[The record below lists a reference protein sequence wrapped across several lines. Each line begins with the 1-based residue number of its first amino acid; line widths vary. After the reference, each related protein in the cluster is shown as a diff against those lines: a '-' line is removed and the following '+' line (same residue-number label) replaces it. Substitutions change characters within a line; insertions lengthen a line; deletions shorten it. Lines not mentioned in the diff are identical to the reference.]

1 MNNENLETVIN
12 QMAQLLQQMAAFKT
26 RSPDEILESLS
37 KTIEE
42 FRFDEEN
49 NITFEKWY
57 VRFKDLFQNDASSL
71 NDEAKVRLLL
81 RKLETSAHSRYVN
94 YILPKQPHENS
105 FEETVNILKKIFGKQ
120 YSVFHKR
127 YQCLQIVKSA
137 LEDIITY
144 GGRVNKACED
154 SEFENLKLDDFKC
167 LIFICGLQAPEF
179 SDIRAR
185 LLSRIENATPEAKVN
200 IQTLMAEFQRLIN
213 LKADTTMIENQ
224 SRSKHSVHAVSEKKP
239 YRLPQPSRFD
249 NSKDQRQP
257 KSDSNTVPR
266 TPCWQCGKM
275 HFVRDCNF
283 TDHLCK
289 VCKNVGHKEGY
300 CKAMRSKS
308 SNNNTYQKSEKNQ
321 NQNQKKSQGIFVNH
335 VTKNTAK
342 RKFISI
348 IINGITTSLQLDSNC
363 ASGEQLKLIG
373 EFECEV
379 ILNAITEKCVCFVT
393 SSPVLNVIG
402 IDWIDR
408 FNLWAIPFDVLC
420 KKVSSACPK
429 DRIVQLQSKYPTV
442 FDDSLGHCTKTKVK
456 LFLKPNVKPVFCPKR
471 PVPFNTIALVDAELS
486 RLQSLGIITPIDFSE
501 WAAPIVAIR
510 KPNGKVRICADYS
523 TGLNEALESNHYPL
537 PTPEEIF
544 AQLNGSVVFS
554 IVDLSDAYL
563 QVEVEDESKHLLT
576 INTHRGLFQFN
587 RLAPGVKSAPG
598 AFQRLVDGMIADIP
612 GVRTFLDDAII
623 FGKTW
628 EAHKQSLDTFLQ
640 RLKEYGF
647 HVKLEKCHFYQ
658 TEIVYLGHVVDRNG
672 IRPDPEKLKTIASI
686 PAPTNISELRSF
698 LGAVNFYGR
707 FVRNMH
713 ELRHPLDQLLKKDTK
728 WKWNSDCQTSFEKF
742 KKVLQSDLLLTH
754 YDPNLP
760 IIVAADASSTG
771 VGAVIFHKFPNG
783 YLKAIQ
789 HASRTLTS
797 AEQGY
802 GQPEKEAL
810 ALTYGVTKFHKY
822 LLGRKFTLL
831 TDHKPLLSIFGS
843 KKGIPLHTANR
854 LQRWALMLLNYD
866 FTIEYVSTTEF
877 GCADMLS
884 RLIDRCKQPEEDYVI
899 ASISLEEDIQNVMH
913 ESLKQVPVS
922 FADIQKATRLDETL
936 QAVLKFIREGWPNEA
951 SSIKNQDIRSYY
963 TRKESLTH
971 VDGCILFHNRVVVP
985 NIYRKKVLQQ
995 FHRGHPGM
1003 VRMKSISRSFVF
1015 WPGMDVDI
1023 ENFVRRCT
1031 SCCTAG
1037 KAPIK
1042 ETPES
1047 WPVPEKPWSRV
1058 HVDYAGPVDGVYFL
1072 VVVDPYTKWPE
1083 VYATKTTTAKT
1094 TIKFLTQS
1102 FATFGVPET
1111 IVSDN
1116 GTQFTSFEFQAFC
1129 KQLGICH
1136 IRTAPY
1142 HPQSN
1147 GLAERFVDT
1156 LKRTLRKI
1164 RAGGE
1169 TLDEALQTF
1178 LQVYRTTPTPDKSPA
1193 ELMFQ
1198 RPIRTVQSLLLPPVS
1213 RSRNEK
1219 PEAGR
1224 KFFDPGEAVYAQ
1236 VHRNNS
1242 WEWKPASIV
1251 ERVGRV
1257 NYNVFLED
1265 NQRIIRS
1272 HANQLKKRLQEET
1285 SCGNRNCHDTGNLLT
1300 IFFDEFELGTPQA
1313 VENSIEMTEQE
1324 HYYSADE
1331 ESAEEIEGEN
1341 WQTSSSTVTTQATPP
1356 MPASSAQPVKAERP
1370 RRIRRPPAR
1379 FEPYW

>member
-1 MNNENLETVIN
+1 MEDNSEITLDQLTGEAQRLLNLRQDSNLISNTAHEVNAVRKNETKQQNIKGGGKEAKAMPQQHVIQLFPSLFSNELGRCDKTKISLQLEDDVNPVFRPKRPVAYAMQSMVEDELTRLEHNFGNADILSRLMDRHEKPEEDYVI
-12 QMAQLLQQMAAFKT
+12 ASIQLEDDINHLVTSATQAL
-26 RSPDEILESLS
+26 PL
-37 KTIEE
+37 
-42 FRFDEEN
+42 N
-49 NITFEKWY
+49 
-57 VRFKDLFQNDASSL
+57 FKDLERGTQADP
-71 NDEAKVRLLL
+71 LL
-81 RKLETSAHSRYVN
+81 RKVFQFVQNGWPKGEEKTEDLKQFFARREALSTVGKCLLYGERVVVPANLRNRVLKLLHKGHPGVCRMKALARGYV
-94 YILPKQPHENS
+94 YWPK
-105 FEETVNILKKIFGKQ
+105 F
-120 YSVFHKR
+120 
-127 YQCLQIVKSA
+127 
-137 LEDIITY
+137 
-144 GGRVNKACED
+144 D
-154 SEFENLKLDDFKC
+154 SE
-167 LIFICGLQAPEF
+167 
-179 SDIRAR
+179 
-185 LLSRIENATPEAKVN
+185 IENAVKTCQSCASAAKSPEHCIPVDWPKTTGSWQRIYVDYAGPMEGEYYFLVVDSYSKWPE
-200 IQTLMAEFQRLIN
+200 IIPTRQTTAQATVQMLRGLCA
-213 LKADTTMIENQ
+213 
-224 SRSKHSVHAVSEKKP
+224 
-239 YRLPQPSRFD
+239 RFGI
-249 NSKDQRQP
+249 P
-257 KSDSNTVPR
+257 ETVVSDSGTQF
-266 TPCWQCGKM
+266 TSSK
-275 HFVRDCNF
+275 FRDFCMENGIHHVQ
-283 TDHLCK
+283 TAPYHPQ
-289 VCKNVGHKEGY
+289 
-300 CKAMRSKS
+300 
-308 SNNNTYQKSEKNQ
+308 SNGQAESEKNQ

-348 IINGITTSLQLDSNC
+348 IINGITTSLQLDTASDITVISKTTWQHLGQPKLSQASIEASN

-810 ALTYGVTKFHKY
+810 ALTYGVTNFISTY
-822 LLGRKFTLL
+822 L
-831 TDHKPLLSIFGS
+831 
-843 KKGIPLHTANR
+843 
-854 LQRWALMLLNYD
+854 
-866 FTIEYVSTTEF
+866 V
-877 GCADMLS
+877 
-884 RLIDRCKQPEEDYVI
+884 
-899 ASISLEEDIQNVMH
+899 
-913 ESLKQVPVS
+913 
-922 FADIQKATRLDETL
+922 
-936 QAVLKFIREGWPNEA
+936 
-951 SSIKNQDIRSYY
+951 
-963 TRKESLTH
+963 
-971 VDGCILFHNRVVVP
+971 
-985 NIYRKKVLQQ
+985 
-995 FHRGHPGM
+995 
-1003 VRMKSISRSFVF
+1003 
-1015 WPGMDVDI
+1015 
-1023 ENFVRRCT
+1023 
-1031 SCCTAG
+1031 
-1037 KAPIK
+1037 
-1042 ETPES
+1042 
-1047 WPVPEKPWSRV
+1047 
-1058 HVDYAGPVDGVYFL
+1058 
-1072 VVVDPYTKWPE
+1072 
-1083 VYATKTTTAKT
+1083 
-1094 TIKFLTQS
+1094 
-1102 FATFGVPET
+1102 
-1111 IVSDN
+1111 
-1116 GTQFTSFEFQAFC
+1116 
-1129 KQLGICH
+1129 
-1136 IRTAPY
+1136 
-1142 HPQSN
+1142 
-1147 GLAERFVDT
+1147 
-1156 LKRTLRKI
+1156 
-1164 RAGGE
+1164 
-1169 TLDEALQTF
+1169 
-1178 LQVYRTTPTPDKSPA
+1178 
-1193 ELMFQ
+1193 
-1198 RPIRTVQSLLLPPVS
+1198 
-1213 RSRNEK
+1213 
-1219 PEAGR
+1219 
-1224 KFFDPGEAVYAQ
+1224 
-1236 VHRNNS
+1236 
-1242 WEWKPASIV
+1242 
-1251 ERVGRV
+1251 
-1257 NYNVFLED
+1257 
-1265 NQRIIRS
+1265 
-1272 HANQLKKRLQEET
+1272 
-1285 SCGNRNCHDTGNLLT
+1285 GNLL
-1300 IFFDEFELGTPQA
+1300 F
-1313 VENSIEMTEQE
+1313 
-1324 HYYSADE
+1324 
-1331 ESAEEIEGEN
+1331 
-1341 WQTSSSTVTTQATPP
+1341 
-1356 MPASSAQPVKAERP
+1356 
-1370 RRIRRPPAR
+1370 
-1379 FEPYW
+1379 

>member
-1 MNNENLETVIN
+1 
-12 QMAQLLQQMAAFKT
+12 
-26 RSPDEILESLS
+26 
-37 KTIEE
+37 
-42 FRFDEEN
+42 
-49 NITFEKWY
+49 
-57 VRFKDLFQNDASSL
+57 
-71 NDEAKVRLLL
+71 
-81 RKLETSAHSRYVN
+81 
-94 YILPKQPHENS
+94 
-105 FEETVNILKKIFGKQ
+105 
-120 YSVFHKR
+120 
-127 YQCLQIVKSA
+127 
-137 LEDIITY
+137 
-144 GGRVNKACED
+144 
-154 SEFENLKLDDFKC
+154 
-167 LIFICGLQAPEF
+167 
-179 SDIRAR
+179 
-185 LLSRIENATPEAKVN
+185 
-200 IQTLMAEFQRLIN
+200 MAEFQRLIN

-348 IINGITTSLQLDSNC
+348 IINGITTSLQLDTASDITVISKTTWQHLGQPKLSQASIEASN

-884 RLIDRCKQPEEDYVI
+884 RLIDRCKQPEEDYCSRPLYEMNPEGSAPIAPKTTPHAPPAHIKAEHEERHAVSKISFPDFDVDDVDTWFLCLEAAFNVNDVKSDKQKFNTVI
-899 ASISLEEDIQNVMH
+899 VSLGNRAKYVYTAIAKCNKSENNDRYITMEN
-913 ESLKQVPVS
+913 
-922 FADIQKATRLDETL
+922 
-936 QAVLKFIREGWPNEA
+936 AVLEYFQPSENQRLTNLLSGVSLGDHKPSMLLSEMRRLGREGCSDSVLLNIWLRALPNTV
-951 SSIKNQDIRSYY
+951 RS
-963 TRKESLTH
+963 
-971 VDGCILFHNRVVVP
+971 
-985 NIYRKKVLQQ
+985 
-995 FHRGHPGM
+995 
-1003 VRMKSISRSFVF
+1003 
-1015 WPGMDVDI
+1015 
-1023 ENFVRRCT
+1023 
-1031 SCCTAG
+1031 
-1037 KAPIK
+1037 
-1042 ETPES
+1042 
-1047 WPVPEKPWSRV
+1047 
-1058 HVDYAGPVDGVYFL
+1058 
-1072 VVVDPYTKWPE
+1072 
-1083 VYATKTTTAKT
+1083 
-1094 TIKFLTQS
+1094 
-1102 FATFGVPET
+1102 
-1111 IVSDN
+1111 IVS
-1116 GTQFTSFEFQAFC
+1116 A
-1129 KQLGICH
+1129 LP
-1136 IRTAPY
+1136 TA
-1142 HPQSN
+1142 
-1147 GLAERFVDT
+1147 
-1156 LKRTLRKI
+1156 
-1164 RAGGE
+1164 
-1169 TLDEALQTF
+1169 TLDEQAI
-1178 LQVYRTTPTPDKSPA
+1178 VADKIMEAPRTEIAPHSKNGS
-1193 ELMFQ
+1193 
-1198 RPIRTVQSLLLPPVS
+1198 
-1213 RSRNEK
+1213 
-1219 PEAGR
+1219 
-1224 KFFDPGEAVYAQ
+1224 
-1236 VHRNNS
+1236 NNS
-1242 WEWKPASIV
+1242 PGDWTKFSRLIDAQLITHP
-1251 ERVGRV
+1251 G
-1257 NYNVFLED
+1257 YNF
-1265 NQRIIRS
+1265 R
-1272 HANQLKKRLQEET
+1272 
-1285 SCGNRNCHDTGNLLT
+1285 
-1300 IFFDEFELGTPQA
+1300 
-1313 VENSIEMTEQE
+1313 
-1324 HYYSADE
+1324 
-1331 ESAEEIEGEN
+1331 
-1341 WQTSSSTVTTQATPP
+1341 
-1356 MPASSAQPVKAERP
+1356 
-1370 RRIRRPPAR
+1370 RRPV
-1379 FEPYW
+1379 